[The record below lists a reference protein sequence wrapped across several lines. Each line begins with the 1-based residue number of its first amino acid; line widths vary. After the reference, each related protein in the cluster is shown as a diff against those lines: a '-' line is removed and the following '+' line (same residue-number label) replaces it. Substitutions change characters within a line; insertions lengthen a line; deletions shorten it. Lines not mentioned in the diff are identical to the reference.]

1 MLIVFKLKLLA
12 LNILRPLSLLL
23 ETLSDGNPE
32 IVMYCTATL
41 ANIAMTV
48 DNHMQVCLIF
58 LDYDT
63 LSFKLEQKHL
73 RTLLRG
79 A

>member
-1 MLIVFKLKLLA
+1 MNF
-12 LNILRPLSLLL
+12 LRPLSLLL

-48 DNHMQVCLIF
+48 DNHMQVCLIMIRCP
-58 LDYDT
+58 LYCNKNT
-63 LSFKLEQKHL
+63 SELCCKELKQQRRWRK
-73 RTLLRG
+73 RP
-79 A
+79 

>member
-48 DNHMQVCLIF
+48 DNHMQVCLIMIRCP
-58 LDYDT
+58 LYCDKNTSELCY
-63 LSFKLEQKHL
+63 K
-73 RTLLRG
+73 G